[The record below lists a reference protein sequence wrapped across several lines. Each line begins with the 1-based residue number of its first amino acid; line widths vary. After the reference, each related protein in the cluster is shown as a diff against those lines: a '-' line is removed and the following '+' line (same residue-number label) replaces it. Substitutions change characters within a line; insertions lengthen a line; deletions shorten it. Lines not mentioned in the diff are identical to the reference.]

1 MKKWSIAGIAAV
13 LVIAGVTFHVA
24 HAADKLKVGFIY
36 DTLIGDFG
44 WTYQHDLGRQAVAKA
59 LGDKVETTY
68 LENVPENAEADRTLE
83 QLVRTGHKLIFA
95 CSFGYMEHVLA
106 VASKHPDVFFEHAVG
121 FKRANNVS
129 TYFVRSHEADYIEG
143 VIAAKVSKTGIL
155 GFVATFPVPVVVA
168 GINSFML
175 GAQSVNPN
183 IRLKVIWLNSW
194 FDPPKETDAAKALF
208 DQGADVLIQYG
219 ASPAIITTAEQR
231 GLHAFGLASD
241 MINFGPHA
249 QLTSDVYNW
258 GGYCTQRAKDV
269 LEGKWKST
277 DTWGGFES
285 GMLLMAPYR
294 NMPDDVKNLATE
306 TEPAIRS
313 QKLVVFKCPMMD
325 QDGKP
330 VECKAGDRLDG
341 GQIRGMNWFVKGVPG
356 TAPGK

>member
-1 MKKWSIAGIAAV
+1 MKKWTIGGIAAV
-13 LVIAGVTFHVA
+13 LIMAGATFHA

-36 DTLIGDFG
+36 DTAIGDYG
-44 WTYQHDLGRQAVAKA
+44 WTYQHELGRQALAKA

-83 QLVRTGHKLIFA
+83 RLVRGGNKLIFA

-106 VASKHPDVFFEHAVG
+106 VAKKYPNVFFEHAVG

-143 VIAAKVSKTGIL
+143 VIAAKISKTGIL

-183 IRLKVIWLNSW
+183 IKLKIVWINSW
-194 FDPPKETDAAKALF
+194 FDPPKEADAGKVLF

-219 ASPAIITTAEQR
+219 ASPALITLAEQR

-249 QLTSDVYNW
+249 QLTSDVYDW
-258 GGYCTQRAKDV
+258 GGYYIQRAKDV

-277 DTWGGFES
+277 DTWGGLDS
-285 GMLLMAPYR
+285 GMLRMAPYR
-294 NMPDDVKNLATE
+294 NMPDDVKKSAME
-306 TEPAIRS
+306 AEAAIRAG
-313 QKLVVFKCPMMD
+313 KLHVFKCPLTD
-325 QDGKP
+325 SEGKP
-330 VECKAGDRLDG
+330 VECKDGDHLDE
-341 GQIRGMNWFVKGVPG
+341 GQIRGMNWFVKGVQEKPPG
-356 TAPGK
+356 QQ